1 MRRLRALMRKE
12 LIHMSR
18 DRRTL
23 MSILIMPLMQLFL
36 LGYAANTDVQNVSA
50 AVFDQDQS
58 QASRALLDA
67 YRAAGYF
74 ILDHTVYSE
83 DEATRL
89 IDSGE
94 VEAGIIIP
102 PGYGKDLAMGQSAQV
117 MVLIDGA
124 NATIAATALSAAV
137 LIGQAYGTNLQV
149 EQLAA
154 RGVGQAGAALIDVR
168 TRVLYNPNLLSTY
181 NMIPGLIGLI
191 LQQTTMMLTSVSIVR
206 ERERGTME
214 QLVVTPI
221 RNWELMVAKITP
233 YILVSLVD
241 VVLILV
247 VGSVWF
253 AVPVRGS
260 VLLLF
265 ALTGLFIIPNLGIGL
280 LISTVARTQQESQFL
295 TMPIMLPS
303 IFLAGFL
310 FPIAAMPPFL
320 QFVSRFIPLRYFL
333 VVSRSVVI
341 KGTGIDLLIP
351 EVTALCIF
359 SVVLVGLAILRF
371 RKSLD

>member
-12 LIHMSR
+12 LIQMSR

-36 LGYAANTDVQNVSA
+36 LGYASNTDVQNVSA

-74 ILDHTVYSE
+74 ILDHVVYSE
-83 DEATRL
+83 DDVTRL

-102 PGYGKDLAMGQSAQV
+102 PGYGKDLAKGQGTQV

-124 NATIAATALSAAV
+124 NSTIAGTALSAAV
-137 LIGQAYGTNLQV
+137 LIGQAYGTNLQI

-154 RGVGQAGAALIDVR
+154 RGAGQIGAAPIDVR
-168 TRVLYNPNLLSTY
+168 TRVLYNPDLLSTY
-181 NMIPGLIGLI
+181 NMIPALIGMI
-191 LQQTTMMLTSVSIVR
+191 LQMTTMTLTSMSIVR

-233 YILVSLVD
+233 YILVSLID

-253 AVPVRGS
+253 NVPIRGS
-260 VLLLF
+260 VALLF

-280 LISTVARTQQESQFL
+280 LISTAARTQQESQFL

-303 IFLAGFL
+303 MFLAGFL
-310 FPIAAMPPFL
+310 FPIAALPPFL
-320 QFVSRFIPLRYFL
+320 QLVSRIIPLTYFL
-333 VVSRSVVI
+333 VIVRGVVI
-341 KGTGIDLLIP
+341 KGTGLELLIP
-351 EVTALCIF
+351 EVSALCVF
-359 SVVLVGLAILRF
+359 SVILVGIAILRF